1 MVRNPGVARVFA
13 LHDAGQR
20 KACGQLHGYILERMH
35 GQVGAAFFECGF
47 QLFDEQTFSA
57 HFAQRTVQ
65 NLVALG
71 GHAQERDLVALRS
84 EQGLD
89 VAGLPKGEA
98 ALTGGDGEMFQSCSL
113 LVISGRAKG
122 CTEC

>member
-1 MVRNPGVARVFA
+1 
-13 LHDAGQR
+13 
-20 KACGQLHGYILERMH
+20 MH

-47 QLFDEQTFSA
+47 ELFDKQAFAA
-57 HFAQRTVQ
+57 HFAQRPVQ

-89 VAGLPKGEA
+89 VAGLPKGQA
-98 ALTGGDGEMFQSCSL
+98 ALTGGDGEVLQSGSPKL
-113 LVISGRAKG
+113 FVVGN
-122 CTEC
+122 